1 MHLSTRLIS
10 DEAMIYWEKDRM
22 DREGLGKSSE
32 FGFAIIFRAMLL
44 PFFRF
49 FRPSRRD
56 ADGRIGTGTSVPV
69 ARSML
74 RHLTKEALWI
84 PFWSCNI

>member
-1 MHLSTRLIS
+1 
-10 DEAMIYWEKDRM
+10 M

-32 FGFAIIFRAMLL
+32 FGFAIIFRLMLL

-49 FRPSRRD
+49 FRPRRRD

-69 ARSML
+69 VRSML
-74 RHLTKEALWI
+74 RHRKREAQWTQYS
-84 PFWSCNI
+84 SCNI